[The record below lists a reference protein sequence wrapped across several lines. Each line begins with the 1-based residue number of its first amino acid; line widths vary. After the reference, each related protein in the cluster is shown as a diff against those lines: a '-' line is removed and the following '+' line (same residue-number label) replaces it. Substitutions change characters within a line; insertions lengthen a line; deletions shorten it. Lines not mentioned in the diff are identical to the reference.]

1 MAFIFLLFLFPD
13 FIKADIINSNTFSEI
28 NKLDEVS
35 KKKLSKSSFLK
46 EIPRTKVTIKEKNS
60 LSSRNPFLPFGQNN
74 KDGKSGFQFSEID
87 LTGIAI
93 FDGDKVA
100 FLKTSEGT
108 NPYQVGEI
116 IGSGFKLID
125 INDEN
130 LTVKISNDLTTYSI
144 KLEDDEK

>member
-13 FIKADIINSNTFSEI
+13 FIKADTINSNNFTEI

-35 KKKLSKSSFLK
+35 TKKLSKSFFLK
-46 EIPRTKVTIKEKNS
+46 EIPRTKVTIEEKNS
-60 LSSRNPFLPFGQNN
+60 LSTRNPFLPFGQNN
-74 KDGKSGFQFSEID
+74 KDGELGFQFSEID

-100 FLKTSEGT
+100 FLKTSAGT

-125 INDEN
+125 INDQN
-130 LTVKISNDLTTYSI
+130 LTVQISNDLTIYSI
-144 KLEDDEK
+144 KLEEDEK

>member
-1 MAFIFLLFLFPD
+1 MAFIFLFFLFPD
-13 FIKADIINSNTFSEI
+13 FIKADIINSNTFTEI
-28 NKLDEVS
+28 NKLDEIS
-35 KKKLSKSSFLK
+35 IKKLSKSSFLK
-46 EIPRTKVTIKEKNS
+46 EIPRTKVSIKEKNS
-60 LSSRNPFLPFGQNN
+60 LSTRNPFLPFGQNI
-74 KDGKSGFQFSEID
+74 KDGESGLQFSEID

-100 FLKTSEGT
+100 FLKTSAGT

>member
-1 MAFIFLLFLFPD
+1 MVFIFLLFLFPD
-13 FIKADIINSNTFSEI
+13 FVKAEKISDDVFFEI
-28 NKLDEVS
+28 NKLEELN
-35 KKKLSKSSFLK
+35 KKELSNNYFLK
-46 EIPRTKVTIKEKNS
+46 EIPRTKVSTKEKTS
-60 LSSRNPFLPFGQNN
+60 LSTRNPFLPFGQNN

-100 FLKTSEGT
+100 FLRTSAGT
-108 NPYQVGEI
+108 NHYQVGEI

>member
-13 FIKADIINSNTFSEI
+13 FIKADIINSNTFTEI

-35 KKKLSKSSFLK
+35 IKKLSKSSFLK
-46 EIPRTKVTIKEKNS
+46 EIPRTKVTIKEKKS
-60 LSSRNPFLPFGQNN
+60 LSTRNPFLPFGQNN
-74 KDGKSGFQFSEID
+74 KDGESGFQFSEID

-100 FLKTSEGT
+100 FLKTSAGT

-116 IGSGFKLID
+116 IESGFKLID
-125 INDEN
+125 INDKN

>member
-1 MAFIFLLFLFPD
+1 MWH
-13 FIKADIINSNTFSEI
+13 
-28 NKLDEVS
+28 
-35 KKKLSKSSFLK
+35 LK
-46 EIPRTKVTIKEKNS
+46 ILNYY
-60 LSSRNPFLPFGQNN
+60 LGN

-100 FLKTSEGT
+100 FLRTSEGT

>member
-1 MAFIFLLFLFPD
+1 MAFIFLFFLFPD
-13 FIKADIINSNTFSEI
+13 FIKADIINSNTFTEI
-28 NKLDEVS
+28 NKLDEIS
-35 KKKLSKSSFLK
+35 IKKLSKSSFLK

-60 LSSRNPFLPFGQNN
+60 LSTRNPFLPFGQSN

-100 FLKTSEGT
+100 FLKTSAGT

>member
-1 MAFIFLLFLFPD
+1 MAFIFLFFLFPD
-13 FIKADIINSNTFSEI
+13 FIKADIINSNTFTEI
-28 NKLDEVS
+28 NKLDEIS
-35 KKKLSKSSFLK
+35 IKKLSKSSFLK

-60 LSSRNPFLPFGQNN
+60 LSTRNPFLPFGQNN
-74 KDGKSGFQFSEID
+74 KDGKPGFQFSEID

-100 FLKTSEGT
+100 FLKTSAGT